1 MAPGEIE
8 AVAAVLAGPPGLTL
22 GNLARP
28 RPAWP
33 SRAPGRWRSLP
44 FLAMQLRRLEVTR
57 LVLPRHLAAERA

>member
-1 MAPGEIE
+1 MAPGGIE
-8 AVAAVLAGPPGLTL
+8 AVAAAMAGPPGLTL

-44 FLAMQLRRLEVTR
+44 FRPCSCAGWRPPGWCCPGTW
-57 LVLPRHLAAERA
+57 PPSGP